1 MSPNYGNWYSEVLS
15 QLRNN
20 PGCIGFHICGAYQ
33 RNRARRYGLID
44 EMEIPDQENVELITA
59 ANLETKLWV
68 DSGN

>member
-1 MSPNYGNWYSEVLS
+1 MLSE
-15 QLRNN
+15 LRNN

-44 EMEIPDQENVELITA
+44 EMEIPDHENIDLITA
-59 ANLETKLWV
+59 VNLETKVWV